1 MANTTKDV
9 AKPRPRISKVTLIVY
24 AVISVIL
31 LFICIFVGGALDASV
46 VNGKIDASK
55 LSNGF
60 SLALKHPF
68 QIIKRITNMNSYVAK
83 MSVLWFMFVGIFA
96 LYKYSEEPKRL
107 HRRGEEHGSAKW
119 GNEDEM
125 TALADEEKKPKYQPA
140 IRDGKPLRDEQG
152 HFQQFTIDNNILIA
166 KEVQLSLNGKQH
178 LLNHNV
184 LIVGGSGA
192 GKTRFYATPNICQL
206 NTSYVITDPKG
217 EILAN
222 TGKMLE
228 EAGYK
233 VRVFNTMEMEY
244 SNNYNPFEYV
254 YDRHG
259 QVSEENILKMIN
271 VLFTATKTDGEKEDF
286 WSQKGK
292 ELLEAIVFLLFEESA
307 YNMEKDADGNLIPST
322 RDKSHLNFA
331 SAAEKMRRLRYPP
344 KGSKKEDGYFLEKGE
359 NESDEEF
366 QKRLDKSF
374 LCPLDKDFL
383 ELKKRNPDSLALGF
397 YHDVRNAPEETG
409 QSFLSSANVKTFMFS
424 LSKLANLTCCDNI
437 HLETLG
443 EEKTALF
450 LLIPATDSTYNFLP
464 SILYTQLFDTLNTSA
479 NFKHNGRLPIPVRL
493 IMDEFANLGEVPN
506 FDRVIAYVRS
516 LGVSLNVILQAQ
528 SQLKSRY
535 EKTWETII
543 GCCDTF
549 LFLGGQ
555 EESTLK
561 SLSEKLGKET
571 IDIKGS
577 NRTRGRQSSTSENNS
592 IQGRELLQVNELQKM
607 DISKCIIL
615 MRSHN
620 PFFATKYDIVSHP
633 NYSFLADAA
642 KTDDEKKARTFDVS
656 TIHTITLEEF
666 AKANQ
671 PEQEPNVSQEPVE
684 QVAEQENAAD
694 AAVVSKVQSAF
705 HQDSILD
712 MLREA
717 PKLRIEEKLVK
728 ANESE
733 KFGEPTKQLEHIDIA
748 ELYAHRK
755 EKTSNESLPS
765 PVTEVVVTAPSD
777 YGHPDVKPTDI
788 DITKGNVQE
797 TLGNY
802 HEVAPSNQPST
813 TEPSANVTEKLS
825 VPTQESKHEPITLGD
840 YGKHEVQPH
849 QLSENVSAKENISH
863 YSDNAPA
870 DVGLFNPDSFSMQ
883 NTFAGFNAF

>member
-9 AKPRPRISKVTLIVY
+9 AKPRPRITKGTLIIY
-24 AVISVIL
+24 IVISVIL
-31 LFICIFVGGALDASV
+31 LFLCMFLGGAMDFSV
-46 VNGKIDASK
+46 VNGKVDFAKIST
-55 LSNGF
+55 GF
-60 SLALKHPF
+60 SVALRHPF
-68 QIIKRITNMNSYVAK
+68 QIIKRIINMDSYVSK
-83 MSVLWFMFVGIFA
+83 MTFLGAMIIGIYV
-96 LYKYSEEPKRL
+96 LYKYSTEPKRL

-119 GNEDEM
+119 GDKSEM
-125 TALADEEKKPKYQPA
+125 TELADKEKEPRYQPA
-140 IRDGKPLRDEQG
+140 IRDGVPLRDEKG
-152 HFQQFTIDNNILIA
+152 RFKQFVVDNNILLA

-359 NESDEEF
+359 NESEEEF

-642 KTDDEKKARTFDVS
+642 STEEEKKARTFDVS
-656 TIHTITLEEF
+656 SIHTITLEEF
-666 AKANQ
+666 AESYKAT
-671 PEQEPNVSQEPVE
+671 PPDASQKPVE
-684 QVAEQENAAD
+684 KIMQQENAVK
-694 AAVVSKVQSAF
+694 VVDTVQSAF
-705 HQDSILD
+705 RQDSILD
-712 MLREA
+712 MLRVA
-717 PKLRIEEKLVK
+717 PPLQIEESLVTVDSSAK
-728 ANESE
+728 Y
-733 KFGEPTKQLEHIDIA
+733 GEPTKQLEHFDIA
-748 ELYAHRK
+748 ELYAYRK
-755 EKTSNESLPS
+755 EEKIHESLPS
-765 PVTEVVVTAPSD
+765 PVTITDTPAD
-777 YGHPDVKPTDI
+777 YGQPDVKPTDI
-788 DITKGNVQE
+788 DITQDRVHE
-797 TLGNY
+797 TLSNY
-802 HEVAPSNQPST
+802 HAVVQNNSN
-813 TEPSANVTEKLS
+813 PSAETSPNVNEK
-825 VPTQESKHEPITLGD
+825 PTIPTSDSSEPKTIGD
-840 YGKHEVQPH
+840 YGKHEVQPI
-849 QLSENVSAKENISH
+849 QIPAIEVQETISH
-863 YSDNAPA
+863 YSESTPENL
-870 DVGLFNPDSFSMQ
+870 GLFRQDDYSM
-883 NTFAGFNAF
+883 NSTFAGFNSFIN

>member
-1 MANTTKDV
+1 MAHTTMDV
-9 AKPRPRISKVTLIVY
+9 AKPRPKITRITLIIY
-24 AVISVIL
+24 IIISVIL
-31 LFICIFVGGALDASV
+31 LILCMFLGGALDASV
-46 VNGKIDASK
+46 VNGKIDAAK
-55 LSNGF
+55 IGNGF
-60 SLALKHPF
+60 TSAMLHPM
-68 QIIKRITNMNSYVAK
+68 QIFKRLTNMNSYVSK
-83 MSVLWFMFVGIFA
+83 MTFLGAMVIGIYA

-107 HRRGEEHGSAKW
+107 HRRGEEHGSARW
-119 GNEDEM
+119 GDEKEM
-125 TALADEEKKPKYQPA
+125 HELADKAKEPHRQPA
-140 IRDGKPLRDEQG
+140 IRDGVPLRDEKG
-152 HFQQFTIDNNILIA
+152 RFKQFIIDNNILLA
-166 KEVQLSLNGKQH
+166 KEVKLSLNGKQH
-178 LLNHNV
+178 FLNHNV

-192 GKTRFYATPNICQL
+192 GKTRFFAEPNVCQL

-217 EILAN
+217 EILAD

-259 QVSEENILKMIN
+259 QVSEENILKMID
-271 VLFTATKTDGEKEDF
+271 VLFTATKGEGEKEDF
-286 WSQKGK
+286 WAQKGK

-331 SAAEKMRRLRYPP
+331 SAAEKMRKLRYPP

-359 NESDEEF
+359 NESDADF
-366 QKRLDKSF
+366 QKRLDNSF

-479 NFKHNGRLPIPVRL
+479 NFKHGGRLPIPVRL

-506 FDRVIAYVRS
+506 FDKVIAYVRS

-561 SLSEKLGKET
+561 SISERLGKET

-577 NRTRGRQSSTSENNS
+577 NRTRGKQSSTSENNS

-607 DISKCIIL
+607 DITKCIIL

-620 PFFATKYDIVSHP
+620 PFFATKYGIETHP
-633 NYSFLADAA
+633 NYSFLANAA
-642 KTDDEKKARTFDVS
+642 KTEEEKKARTFDVS
-656 TIHTITLEEF
+656 TIHAVTLEEL
-666 AKANQ
+666 AESYNPKSSAPSQ
-671 PEQEPNVSQEPVE
+671 KSEEQIT
-684 QVAEQENAAD
+684 QVTTQKDTLEMTD
-694 AAVVSKVQSAF
+694 TVQSAF
-705 HQDSILD
+705 HQESILN

-717 PKLRIEEKLVK
+717 PLLKIEEKIVQTDSSNK
-728 ANESE
+728 Y
-733 KFGEPTKQLEHIDIA
+733 GEPTKRLEHIDIV

-755 EKTSNESLPS
+755 EEKRNESLPS
-765 PVTEVVVTAPSD
+765 PVTEVHTKAD
-777 YGHPDVKPTDI
+777 YGQVDAKPTDI
-788 DITKGNVQE
+788 NIADTPVHESIS
-797 TLGNY
+797 NY
-802 HEVAPSNQPST
+802 HEVTSSIPNPPIAASSHKQVPAPS
-813 TEPSANVTEKLS
+813 
-825 VPTQESKHEPITLGD
+825 QESRNAPVTLGD
-840 YGKHEVQPH
+840 YGKHEVQPT
-849 QLSENVSAKENISH
+849 SIPENVNVQENISN
-863 YSDNAPA
+863 YSNGISEMT
-870 DVGLFNPDSFSMQ
+870 GLFNQNDFSLR
-883 NTFAGFNAF
+883 NTFTAFNAFN